1 MSQVLAV
8 AAASVVFVSVLVS
21 AEAAANHWGIE
32 PELSRR
38 LAHLSS
44 GVLAA
49 GLPLVM
55 SFPAIVALALLFIP
69 FMVVSRRIGLFP
81 AVHGVER
88 ATWGEAYFPLG
99 VVLAA
104 VLFPRSTPYAYGV
117 LIMGVSDPL
126 AGFAGQ
132 RYGRRAYR
140 LLRAHKTYLG
150 SAVFFMTTFVLT
162 LGTVAVSH
170 GLSTR
175 SIAVVPLLAALLTT
189 VEGLSGGGLD
199 NVLLP
204 VVAAGLLSL
213 AL

>member
-1 MSQVLAV
+1 VREVLAV
-8 AAASVVFVSVLVS
+8 GAASVVFVSVLVI
-21 AEAAANHWGIE
+21 AEAATRRWDID
-32 PELSRR
+32 PEVSRR
-38 LAHLSS
+38 LVHLSS

-55 SFPAIVALALLFIP
+55 SFPAIVVLALLFIP
-69 FMVVSRRIGLFP
+69 FMVASRRMGLFP

-99 VVLAA
+99 VLLAA

-117 LIMGVSDPL
+117 LVMGVSDPF

-140 LLRAHKTYLG
+140 VLSAHKTYLG
-150 SAVFFMTTFVLT
+150 SSVFFLSTLALT
-162 LGTVAVSH
+162 LGTVAVAH
-170 GLSTR
+170 GPSAR
-175 SIAVVPLLAALLTT
+175 SIAVVPLLAAALTT

-204 VVAAGLLSL
+204 AAAAGLLSL